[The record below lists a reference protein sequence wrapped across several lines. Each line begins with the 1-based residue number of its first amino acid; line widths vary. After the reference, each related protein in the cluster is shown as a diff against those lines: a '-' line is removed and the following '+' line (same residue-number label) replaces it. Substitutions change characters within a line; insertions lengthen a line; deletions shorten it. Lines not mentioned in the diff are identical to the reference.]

1 MEKSFYS
8 VLKGE
13 FLTKNTSLKNWGV
26 IFFVLGLL
34 LVMVWSSH
42 RTYEKVIEIS
52 KLNKLKREIRAE
64 YIDTNTALT
73 RLKLES
79 SIREKVEV
87 MGLKPAD
94 EAPKKLI
101 IKIR

>member
-13 FLTKNTSLKNWGV
+13 FLTGSTSLKNWGV

-42 RTYEKVIEIS
+42 SAYEKVLEIS
-52 KLNKLKREIRAE
+52 RLNKLKREIRAE
-64 YIDTNTALT
+64 YIDTNTTLT

-79 SIREKVEV
+79 SVRRKVEGI
-87 MGLKPAD
+87 GLKPAD

-101 IKIR
+101 IKRK